1 MAKPRAR
8 KRRAKGKVRISQRT
22 RLRKRSEQP
31 KDTLKKVEGR
41 PPADVGPT
49 FRVKIRKKQ

>member
-31 KDTLKKVEGR
+31 TDTLKK
-41 PPADVGPT
+41 APT
-49 FRVKIRKKQ
+49 QMPRDNGLNMRIKIRRKT

>member
-22 RLRKRSEQP
+22 RLRKRSEQSA
-31 KDTLKKVEGR
+31 DTIKKMDAQMPRTVA
-41 PPADVGPT
+41 PV
-49 FRVKIRKKQ
+49 FKVKIKKKQ

>member
-31 KDTLKKVEGR
+31 ANTIKKMDAQMPRNAAPV
-41 PPADVGPT
+41 
-49 FRVKIRKKQ
+49 FKVKIRRKQ